1 VARNTNSSTDK
12 DVGYELNQDSISQG
26 KGRPTPT
33 RKEKEEARKRPLVS
47 NDRAQA
53 RKDSR
58 AVMQTEREKQRV
70 GMANGV
76 EKYMPLRDRGP
87 QRRYVR
93 DYVDARISIGEFL
106 IPVMII
112 VLIATAFPQPQV
124 QVGAF
129 GLLWFFFIAAVID
142 CIVIG
147 FVIRRKL
154 AAKFGEGKVETGL
167 RWYAAMRM
175 LQLRLMRLPKPQV
188 KRRQFPQ

>member
-1 VARNTNSSTDK
+1 MAKNPNSSADK

-33 RKEKEEARKRPLVS
+33 RKEKEAARKRPLVS
-47 NDRAQA
+47 SDRTQA

-58 AVMQTEREKQRV
+58 AVMQTEREKQRI

-76 EKYMPLRDRGP
+76 EKYLPMRDRGV

-93 DYVDARISIGEFL
+93 DYIDARTSIGEFL
-106 IPVMII
+106 IPVMVI
-112 VLIATAFPQPQV
+112 VLIATVLPQPEV

-142 CIVIG
+142 TVIVG
-147 FVIRRKL
+147 FIIKRKL
-154 AAKFGEGKVETGL
+154 AAKYGADKVEGGL

-175 LQLRLMRLPKPQV
+175 LQLRVMRLPKPQV
-188 KRRQFPQ
+188 KRRQYPE

>member
-1 VARNTNSSTDK
+1 VAKNPNSSADK

-33 RKEKEEARKRPLVS
+33 RKEKEAARKRPLVS
-47 NDRAQA
+47 SDRTQA

-58 AVMQTEREKQRV
+58 AVMQTEREKQRI

-76 EKYMPLRDRGP
+76 EKYLPMRDRGV

-93 DYVDARISIGEFL
+93 DYIDARTSIGEFL
-106 IPVMII
+106 IPVMVI
-112 VLIATAFPQPQV
+112 VLIATVLPQPEV

-142 CIVIG
+142 CIVVG
-147 FVIRRKL
+147 FIIKRKL
-154 AAKFGEGKVETGL
+154 GAKFGASKVETGL

-175 LQLRLMRLPKPQV
+175 LQLRVMRLPKPQV
-188 KRRQFPQ
+188 KRRQYPE

>member
-1 VARNTNSSTDK
+1 MAKNPNSSADK

-33 RKEKEEARKRPLVS
+33 RKEKEAARKRPLVS
-47 NDRAQA
+47 SDRTQA

-58 AVMQTEREKQRV
+58 AVMQTEREKQRI

-76 EKYMPLRDRGP
+76 EKYLPMRDRGV

-93 DYVDARISIGEFL
+93 DYIDARTSIGEFL
-106 IPVMII
+106 IPVMVI
-112 VLIATAFPQPQV
+112 VLIATVLPQPEV

-142 CIVIG
+142 CIVVG
-147 FVIRRKL
+147 FIIKRKL
-154 AAKFGEGKVETGL
+154 GAKFGAGKVETGL

-175 LQLRLMRLPKPQV
+175 LQLRVMRLPKPQV
-188 KRRQFPQ
+188 KRRQYPE